1 MLLEGYT
8 VAIVEDDPVMGESLV
23 QALGLEGCSVS
34 WWKTGA
40 EATHG
45 LRSTTPDL
53 VICDMRLPDTTG
65 ESLFLTHAALMP
77 LPPFLFITAYGD
89 IDQAVGLMR
98 QGAADYVTKPFE
110 LSKVLARV
118 QDLIQKNA
126 VPRQGISLGISRAIQ
141 AVEASLLRI
150 TNLTSPVLITGET
163 GAGKE
168 VCARFLHGA
177 SSRSKEPF
185 IAVNCAAI
193 PADAMEREIFGYRGA
208 TAQAFHRGFAE
219 RARGGI
225 LFLDEVSELPLTLQA
240 KLLRL
245 VETREYHRL
254 GGEQNMI
261 FHGRIVCST
270 HRDLQQLVSDGRFRE
285 DFFYRIGGMKIEVPP
300 LRERPD
306 DIPWLI
312 GLFLEKFNSG
322 APGAAKSASSQAL
335 EAALSYPWP
344 GNVRELRNRVER
356 AAAMARASHIMP
368 PDLFPELASSAVEAL
383 EPARSIA
390 TLSEARE
397 DAERRQIEIALKET
411 HGHLIE
417 AARILGVSRTTLW
430 EKMRRLGLTAESDNV
445 RES

>member
-1 MLLEGYT
+1 MLLEGHS
-8 VAIVEDDPVMGESLV
+8 VAIVEDDPVMGGSLV
-23 QALGLEGCSVS
+23 QALSLEGCSVS
-34 WWKTGA
+34 WWKSGG
-40 EATHG
+40 EAARG
-45 LRSTTPDL
+45 LRSTTLDL

-65 ESLFLTHAALMP
+65 EALFLTHAALMP

-89 IDQAVGLMR
+89 IDQAVALMR

-110 LSKVLARV
+110 LSGVLARA
-118 QDLIQKNA
+118 QDLIQKNTA
-126 VPRQGISLGISRAIQ
+126 PRQNTGLGISRPIQ
-141 AVEASLLRI
+141 AVEGSLRRI
-150 TNLTSPVLITGET
+150 SDLTSPVLITGET

-177 SSRSKEPF
+177 SSRSQEPF

-208 TAQAFHRGFAE
+208 TAQAFYRGFAE

-225 LFLDEVSELPLTLQA
+225 LFLDEVSDLPLPLQA

-254 GGEQNMI
+254 GGEQNI
-261 FHGRIVCST
+261 VFHGRIVCST
-270 HRDLQQLVSDGRFRE
+270 HRDLQKLVSEGRFRE
-285 DFFYRIGGMKIEVPP
+285 DFFYRIGGMKIVVPP

-312 GLFLEKFNSG
+312 GHFLEKFNVG
-322 APGAAKSASSQAL
+322 APGAAKSASTQAVQ
-335 EAALSYPWP
+335 AALSYPWP

-356 AAAMARASHIMP
+356 AAVMARTSHIMP
-368 PDLFPELASSAVEAL
+368 PDLFPELSSAAAESA
-383 EPARSIA
+383 EPARPIA

-417 AARILGVSRTTLW
+417 AARLLGVSRTTLW
-430 EKMRRLGLTAESDNV
+430 EKMRRLGLAAEE
-445 RES
+445 R